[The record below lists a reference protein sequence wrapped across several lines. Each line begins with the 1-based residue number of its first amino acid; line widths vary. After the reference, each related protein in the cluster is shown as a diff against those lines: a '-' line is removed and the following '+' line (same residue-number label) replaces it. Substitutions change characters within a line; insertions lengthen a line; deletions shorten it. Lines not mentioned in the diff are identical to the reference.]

1 MKYAHDEAKR
11 QIDAHTERQG
21 NVMGQDRFQITK
33 RTYIPSDDPKKPSIL
48 ERVDIGKWERF

>member
-11 QIDAHTERQG
+11 QIDAHAERQG
-21 NVMGQDRFQITK
+21 NVMGQDRFQITE
-33 RTYIPSDDPKKPSIL
+33 RTYIPSNDPKKPSIL